1 MGTIKTNTSFTI
13 RHKSLLDKTTSALKK
28 VTKHLIAETKAT
40 NSYIV
45 VSDKNGKIK
54 KIPAK
59 DL

>member
-1 MGTIKTNTSFTI
+1 MGTVKTNSRFSV
-13 RHKSLLDKTTSALKK
+13 RHNSLLKKTNDALKK
-28 VTKHLIAETKAT
+28 VTPDLIAETKAT

>member
-1 MGTIKTNTSFTI
+1 MGIVKEDMTFSEKH
-13 RHKSLLDKTTSALKK
+13 RKLVKSTEKALSKLSSQ
-28 VTKHLIAETKAT
+28 LIAETKAN

-45 VSDKNGKIK
+45 VSDKDGKVK

>member
-1 MGTIKTNTSFTI
+1 MGKAKAHIGFSEKFIAERNSVDNP
-13 RHKSLLDKTTSALKK
+13 LNK
-28 VTKHLIAETKAT
+28 VTQQIIAETKAI

>member
-1 MGTIKTNTSFTI
+1 MMIKQKREDLSGKI
-13 RHKSLLDKTTSALKK
+13 RIALDSAIQKI
-28 VTKHLIAETKAT
+28 IAETKAT

-45 VSDKNGKIK
+45 VSDKNGKVK

>member
-1 MGTIKTNTSFTI
+1 MGKAKTRVGFSEKFIAESNAI
-13 RHKSLLDKTTSALKK
+13 DKALKK
-28 VTKHLIAETKAT
+28 VTPHLIAETKAT

-54 KIPAK
+54 KIQAK

>member
-1 MGTIKTNTSFTI
+1 MGKAKTRIGFSEKFIVESNAI
-13 RHKSLLDKTTSALKK
+13 DKALSK

-45 VSDKNGKIK
+45 VSDKNGKVK